1 MEMKAALKVLNDSIH
16 RPQRGSSKLL
26 VNAIE
31 IVRREWIQV
40 TFSFK
45 YSPDLS
51 PCLLEHLVHGG
62 LDSLITN
69 GLRREIAFLFVYF
82 YIKIQN
88 LARFHPPEKV
98 LIYDSCFLGFQH
110 KGG

>member
-40 TFSFK
+40 TFQFLLKWFSHFVNRQT
-45 YSPDLS
+45 YWSPLHNIS
-51 PCLLEHLVHGG
+51 
-62 LDSLITN
+62 
-69 GLRREIAFLFVYF
+69 IALMNESDKRNCV
-82 YIKIQN
+82 
-88 LARFHPPEKV
+88 P
-98 LIYDSCFLGFQH
+98 
-110 KGG
+110 

>member
-40 TFSFK
+40 TF
-45 YSPDLS
+45 
-51 PCLLEHLVHGG
+51 
-62 LDSLITN
+62 
-69 GLRREIAFLFVYF
+69 FLW
-82 YIKIQN
+82 
-88 LARFHPPEKV
+88 
-98 LIYDSCFLGFQH
+98 
-110 KGG
+110 

>member
-40 TFSFK
+40 TFSFIVF
-45 YSPDLS
+45 PI
-51 PCLLEHLVHGG
+51 
-62 LDSLITN
+62 SLFGVN
-69 GLRREIAFLFVYF
+69 
-82 YIKIQN
+82 KIHIPIFSQ
-88 LARFHPPEKV
+88 PY
-98 LIYDSCFLGFQH
+98 LID
-110 KGG
+110 

>member
-40 TFSFK
+40 TFQF
-45 YSPDLS
+45 
-51 PCLLEHLVHGG
+51 LLKWFFPL
-62 LDSLITN
+62 
-69 GLRREIAFLFVYF
+69 
-82 YIKIQN
+82 
-88 LARFHPPEKV
+88 
-98 LIYDSCFLGFQH
+98 C
-110 KGG
+110 

>member
-40 TFSFK
+40 TFSFILPVVNLVVIFDLNWSN
-45 YSPDLS
+45 YS
-51 PCLLEHLVHGG
+51 C
-62 LDSLITN
+62 I
-69 GLRREIAFLFVYF
+69 
-82 YIKIQN
+82 
-88 LARFHPPEKV
+88 
-98 LIYDSCFLGFQH
+98 IYSD
-110 KGG
+110 

>member
-40 TFSFK
+40 TFEFLLKQS
-45 YSPDLS
+45 SPLCYLSNDLES
-51 PCLLEHLVHGG
+51 
-62 LDSLITN
+62 S
-69 GLRREIAFLFVYF
+69 A
-82 YIKIQN
+82 
-88 LARFHPPEKV
+88 
-98 LIYDSCFLGFQH
+98 
-110 KGG
+110 

>member
-40 TFSFK
+40 TFTLK
-45 YSPDLS
+45 YRLLCRCFIGGSRSLS
-51 PCLLEHLVHGG
+51 VGYAYGVRGKISRRIFLHLKKKSCVFSASGE
-62 LDSLITN
+62 SLK
-69 GLRREIAFLFVYF
+69 L
-82 YIKIQN
+82 
-88 LARFHPPEKV
+88 
-98 LIYDSCFLGFQH
+98 
-110 KGG
+110 

>member
-40 TFSFK
+40 TFSFIL
-45 YSPDLS
+45 PI
-51 PCLLEHLVHGG
+51 LVDIIFFDVNWSNYVG
-62 LDSLITN
+62 LHP
-69 GLRREIAFLFVYF
+69 LF
-82 YIKIQN
+82 
-88 LARFHPPEKV
+88 
-98 LIYDSCFLGFQH
+98 
-110 KGG
+110 